1 MSSLTIC
8 LIICVLTMISY
19 IIGKWPMGLTAMVSM
34 LAFVLTGC
42 LDPATAAGYFGNP
55 NGLMMMA
62 MFVVAAGF
70 NRTQF
75 VKTVA
80 ASVNRI
86 AKGSLV
92 RVMFGYVLVTMIL
105 SQFIQSSVIVYGIM
119 APMLIATCE
128 EMHVSPSKVLF
139 PIAIAC
145 ISTVSALPLGGG
157 ATVFAEMNGY
167 LQANDYTTYAV
178 ALTDPMKARLPAMI
192 AMFIYCVFFS
202 TKFSP
207 AEPPLKSK
215 TLQAR
220 ADNREPLSPFK
231 ERAGYIIFIITTL
244 ALLFQPQLG
253 IETWV
258 ICVTGAVAMVVFGVL
273 SEKEAV
279 AAINLPMAFL
289 FVGSLSMGGAL
300 SQTGAGEVVGG
311 ILADFANSLSNP
323 YLIGFVFFIV
333 PFLLTQVM
341 MNRTVMIIFIP
352 ISILACKAMGAN
364 PVGIVLLV
372 QSACLSS
379 FMTPMATPAIPMC
392 MANGGYDLKSVIKQ
406 SIIPAIIL
414 CVVSVGWIMTVFPMF
429 P

>member
-34 LAFVLTGC
+34 MAFVLTGC

-86 AKGSLV
+86 AKGSLT
-92 RVMFGYVLVTMIL
+92 RVMFGYVLITMVL
-105 SQFIQSSVIVYGIM
+105 SQFIQSSVIVYGLM
-119 APMLIATCE
+119 APMLIATCD
-128 EMHVSPSKVLF
+128 EMHISPSKVLF
-139 PIAIAC
+139 PIAMAC
-145 ISTVSALPLGGG
+145 IATVSSMPLGAG

-178 ALTDPMKARLPAMI
+178 ALTDPMKARLPAVI
-192 AMFIYCVFFS
+192 VMFLYCVFLS
-202 TKFSP
+202 TKVSP
-207 AEPPLKSK
+207 AEPPLKGQ
-215 TLQAR
+215 TIQAR
-220 ADNREPLSPFK
+220 ADSREALPPFQ
-231 ERAGYIIFIITTL
+231 ERAGYIIFILTTL

-311 ILADFANSLSNP
+311 ILANFAETLSNP

-333 PFLLTQVM
+333 PFLLTQIM

-352 ISILACKAMGAN
+352 ISILACKALGAN

-406 SIIPAIIL
+406 SLIPAVLL
-414 CVVSVGWIMTVFPMF
+414 CIVSVGWIMTVFPMF

>member
-1 MSSLTIC
+1 MSSLAIC

-19 IIGKWPMGLTAMVSM
+19 VVGKLPMGLTAMVSM
-34 LAFVLTGC
+34 MAFVLTGC

-75 VKTVA
+75 VRTVA
-80 ASVNRI
+80 SSVNRI
-86 AKGSLV
+86 AKGSLI
-92 RVMFGYVLVTMIL
+92 RVMFGYVLITMIL

-119 APMLIATCE
+119 APMLIASCE
-128 EMHVSPSKVLF
+128 ELHISPSKVLF
-139 PIAIAC
+139 PIAMAC

-167 LQANDYTTYAV
+167 LQANDYTTFAV
-178 ALTDPMKARLPAMI
+178 ALTDPMKARLPAVI
-192 AMFIYCVFFS
+192 AMFIYCVFIS
-202 TKFSP
+202 TKVSP
-207 AEPPLKSK
+207 AEPPLKGNA
-215 TLQAR
+215 LQAR

-231 ERAGYIIFIITTL
+231 ERAGYIIFILTTI

-258 ICVTGAVAMVVFGVL
+258 ICVTGAVVMVLFGVL

-289 FVGSLSMGGAL
+289 FVGSLAMGGAL
-300 SQTGAGEVVGG
+300 TQTGAGDVVGA
-311 ILADFANSLSNP
+311 ILADFANMLSNP

-352 ISILACKAMGAN
+352 IAILACKAMGAN

-392 MANGGYDLKSVIKQ
+392 MANGGYDLKSIVKQ
-406 SIIPAIIL
+406 SVIPAVIL
-414 CVVSVGWIMTVFPMF
+414 CIVSVLWIMTVFPMYE
-429 P
+429 